1 MAAPDDR
8 EKDRTFATGSGRP
21 VKAVYGPDDLADWDF
36 DAKLGRPGEYPFTRG
51 IHPEMYRTR
60 TWTRRQV
67 VGLGTAVETNA
78 RNRYVIENGQTGI
91 SNDYDVPTLIGLDSD
106 DPLAKGEVGRMGVAI
121 DTLQDMRD
129 LLEGIDLE
137 RISVSQTIN
146 PPAPI
151 LLGMFVATAQ
161 ERGYD
166 LAKVSGTS
174 QNDALKEFYAQKT
187 FVFPPKPQVRFT
199 CDVIEYCS
207 KNMPRW
213 NGININGYNIREAGA
228 SAAQEMAFAFSQAV
242 TYFEDIISRGLD
254 IDQVAPRFSFI
265 FQVNNDFFEE
275 IAKFR
280 AGRRYWARMLRERF
294 GAKDPKSWCM
304 RMHVQTAGS
313 TLTYQQ
319 PEVNIVRGT
328 IQALA
333 GACGGVQS
341 MAVASY
347 DEALSIPSEKAHRLS
362 LRTQQVIIHESG
374 VCNTVDPMA
383 GSYFVE
389 ALTNQI
395 EEEIDDWVKQIDTR
409 GGALACVESGWLEQ
423 NVSDFAH
430 QYQMEIANRKR
441 IVVGLNEYVMPDEEY
456 DVQTFRVGEESEF
469 EQLRRLARVKE
480 TRRSAEVRDRL
491 DKLRDT
497 TARGANIM
505 ADVIEA
511 VKVMA
516 TEGEMISAMADV
528 VGRHKAAAIV

>member
-1 MAAPDDR
+1 MAAEESAENR
-8 EKDRTFATGSGRP
+8 VFKTGSGRP
-21 VKAVYGPDDLADWDF
+21 VKAVYGPEDLKGWNF
-36 DAKLGRPGEYPFTRG
+36 DEKVGQPGEYPFTRG
-51 IHPEMYRTR
+51 VHPEMYRTR

-67 VGLGTAVETNA
+67 VGLGTAVETNE
-78 RNRYVIENGQTGI
+78 RNRYVIANGQTGI

-129 LLEGIDLE
+129 LLEGIDLNK
-137 RISVSQTIN
+137 ISVSQTIN

-151 LLGMFVATAQ
+151 LLGMFVATAK

-166 LAKVSGTS
+166 IKKMSGTS

-228 SAAQEMAFAFSQAV
+228 SAGQEMAFAFAQAV
-242 TYFEDIISRGLD
+242 TYFEELVGRGLD
-254 IDQVAPRFSFI
+254 IDEVAPRFSFI

-275 IAKFR
+275 VAKFR
-280 AGRRYWARMLRERF
+280 AGRRYWARMLKERF
-294 GAKDPKSWCM
+294 GAKDPKSWRM

-395 EEEIDDWVKQIDTR
+395 EEEIDDWVKQIDAR
-409 GGALACVESGWLEQ
+409 GGALASVECGWLEQ
-423 NVSDFAH
+423 KVSDYSH
-430 QYQMEIANRKR
+430 QYQVEVANKER
-441 IVVGLNEYVMPDEEY
+441 IVVGVNQYIMEDEEY
-456 DVQTFRVGEESEF
+456 DIQTFRVGEESEK
-469 EQLRRLARVKE
+469 EQLRRLAKVKE
-480 TRRSAEVRDRL
+480 TRNMAKVKETL

-497 TARGANIM
+497 AAKGENIM
-505 ADVIEA
+505 DSVIASVEA
-511 VKVMA
+511 MA
-516 TEGEMISAMADV
+516 TEGEMITAMTDV
-528 VGRHKAAAIV
+528 VGRHRATAIV

>member
-1 MAAPDDR
+1 MQENEDAESNR
-8 EKDRTFATGSGRP
+8 VFKTGSGRL
-21 VKAVYGPDDLADWDF
+21 VKAQYGPDDLKGWNF
-36 DAKLGRPGEYPFTRG
+36 DEKVGEPGQYPYTRG
-51 IHPEMYRTR
+51 VHPEMYRTR

-67 VGLGTAVETNA
+67 VGLGTAVETNE
-78 RNRYVIENGQTGI
+78 RNRYVIANGQTGI

-129 LLEGIDLE
+129 LLDGIDLNK
-137 RISVSQTIN
+137 ISVSQTIN

-151 LLGMFVATAQ
+151 LLGMFVATAR

-166 LAKVSGTS
+166 LARMSGTS

-199 CDVIEYCS
+199 CDVVEYCS
-207 KNMPRW
+207 RNMPRW

-228 SAAQEMAFAFSQAV
+228 TAAQEMAYAFSQAV
-242 TYFEDIISRGLD
+242 TYFEDLIGRGLD
-254 IDQVAPRFSFI
+254 IDDVAPRFSFI
-265 FQVNNDFFEE
+265 FQVHNDFFEE

-280 AGRRYWARMLRERF
+280 AGRRYWARMLKERF
-294 GAKDPKSWCM
+294 GAKDPKSWRM

-395 EEEIDDWVKQIDTR
+395 EEEIDDWIRQIDSR
-409 GGALACVESGWLEQ
+409 GGALACVENGWLEQ
-423 NVSDFAH
+423 NVSDHAH
-430 QYQMEIANRKR
+430 EYQTEIATKER
-441 IVVGLNEYVMPDEEY
+441 IVVGVNAYVMENEEY
-456 DVQTFRVGEESEF
+456 DVQTFRVGEESEL
-469 EQLRRLARVKE
+469 EQLRRLAKVKE
-480 TRRSAEVRDRL
+480 TRDRRAVDEAL
-491 DKLRDT
+491 DKLRHT
-497 TARGANIM
+497 TEAGKNIM
-505 ADVIEA
+505 EDVISA
-511 VKVMA
+511 VNVMA

-528 VGRHKAAAIV
+528 VGRHKASAIV

>member
-1 MAAPDDR
+1 MNKIDKI
-8 EKDRTFATGSGRP
+8 EKEKVFKTGSGRP
-21 VKAVYGPDDLADWDF
+21 VKAVYGPEDLKDWDF
-36 DAKLGRPGEYPFTRG
+36 NEKVGVPGEYPFTRG
-51 IHPEMYRTR
+51 VHPEMYRTR

-67 VGLGTAVETNA
+67 VGFGTALESNE
-78 RNRYVIENGQTGI
+78 RNRYVIANGPTGI

-129 LLEGIDLE
+129 LLDGIDLNK
-137 RISVSQTIN
+137 ISVSQTIN

-161 ERGYD
+161 ERGYK
-166 LAKVSGTS
+166 LENMAGTS

-199 CDVIEYCS
+199 CDVVEYCS

-213 NGININGYNIREAGA
+213 NGININGYNIRETGA
-228 SAAQEMAFAFSQAV
+228 TAPQEMAYAFAQAV
-242 TYFEDIISRGLD
+242 TYFEDLLARGLS
-254 IDQVAPRFSFI
+254 IDDVAPRFSFI
-265 FQVNNDFFEE
+265 FQINNDFFEE

-280 AGRRYWARMLRERF
+280 AGRRYWARMLKERF
-294 GAKDPKSWCM
+294 GAKDPKSWRM

-313 TLTYQQ
+313 TMTYQQ

-341 MAVASY
+341 MAVAGF

-374 VCNTVDPMA
+374 VCNTVDPLA
-383 GSYFVE
+383 GSYYVE
-389 ALTNQI
+389 TLTNQI
-395 EEEIDDWVKQIDTR
+395 EEEIDDWMRQIDGR

-423 NVSDFAH
+423 NVSDYAH
-430 QYQMEIANRKR
+430 QYQMEIASKER
-441 IVVGLNEYVMPDEEY
+441 IVVGVNEYQMENEDY
-456 DVQTFRVGEESEF
+456 DVQTFRVGEDSER
-469 EQLRRLARVKE
+469 EQLRRLAKVKE
-480 TRRSAEVRDRL
+480 SRDRALVEERL
-491 DKLRDT
+491 DGLRR
-497 TARGANIM
+497 TAASGANILE
-505 ADVIEA
+505 DVISA

-516 TEGEMISAMADV
+516 TEGEIINALADV
-528 VGRHKAAAIV
+528 VGRHKASAIV

>member
-1 MAAPDDR
+1 VTKIDKPQN
-8 EKDRTFATGSGRP
+8 EKIFKTGSGRP
-21 VKAVYGPDDLADWDF
+21 VKTYYGPEDLKGWDF
-36 DAKLGRPGEYPFTRG
+36 DEKVGKPGEYPFTRG
-51 IHPEMYRTR
+51 VHPEMYRSR

-67 VGLGTAVETNA
+67 VGLGTAVETNE
-78 RNRYVIENGQTGI
+78 RNRYVIANGQTGI

-106 DPLAKGEVGRMGVAI
+106 DPRAKGEVGRMGVAI

-129 LLEGIDLE
+129 LLSGIDLNK
-137 RISVSQTIN
+137 ISVSQTIN
-146 PPAPI
+146 PPAPV

-161 ERGYD
+161 ERGYE
-166 LAKVSGTS
+166 LGNMSGTS

-213 NGININGYNIREAGA
+213 NGININGYNIRETGA
-228 SAAQEMAFAFSQAV
+228 TAAQEMAYAFAQAV
-242 TYFEDIISRGLD
+242 TYFEDLLARGLR

-265 FQVNNDFFEE
+265 FQVHNDFFEE

-280 AGRRYWARMLRERF
+280 AGRRYWARMLKERF
-294 GAKDPKSWCM
+294 GAKDPKSWRM

-333 GACGGVQS
+333 GACSGVQS

-374 VCNTVDPMA
+374 VCNTVDPLA
-383 GSYFVE
+383 GSYYVE
-389 ALTNQI
+389 TLTNQI
-395 EEEIDDWVKQIDTR
+395 EEEIDDWIRQIDKR

-430 QYQMEIANRKR
+430 LYQMQIATKER
-441 IVVGLNEYVMPDEEY
+441 IVVGVNEYLMESEEY
-456 DVQTFRVGEESEF
+456 DIQTFRVGDESEL
-469 EQLRRLARVKE
+469 EQLRRLAK
-480 TRRSAEVRDRL
+480 AKDNRDRAQVEVAL
-491 DKLRDT
+491 DRLCRT
-497 TARGANIM
+497 TASGKNIM
-505 ADVIEA
+505 EDIISA

-516 TEGEMISAMADV
+516 TEGEIITAMADV
-528 VGRHKAAAIV
+528 VGRHKASAII

>member
-1 MAAPDDR
+1 
-8 EKDRTFATGSGRP
+8 
-21 VKAVYGPDDLADWDF
+21 
-36 DAKLGRPGEYPFTRG
+36 
-51 IHPEMYRTR
+51 
-60 TWTRRQV
+60 
-67 VGLGTAVETNA
+67 
-78 RNRYVIENGQTGI
+78 
-91 SNDYDVPTLIGLDSD
+91 
-106 DPLAKGEVGRMGVAI
+106 MGVAI

-129 LLEGIDLE
+129 LLDGIDLNK
-137 RISVSQTIN
+137 ISVSQTIN

-161 ERGYD
+161 ERGYQ
-166 LAKVSGTS
+166 LANMAGTS

-199 CDVIEYCS
+199 CDVVEYCS

-228 SAAQEMAFAFSQAV
+228 TAAQEMAYAFAQAV
-242 TYFEDIISRGLD
+242 TYFEDLLSRGLG
-254 IDQVAPRFSFI
+254 IDDVAPRFSFI

-275 IAKFR
+275 VAKFR
-280 AGRRYWARMLRERF
+280 AGRRYWARMLKERF
-294 GAKDPKSWCM
+294 GAKDPKSWRM

-389 ALTNQI
+389 TLTNQI
-395 EEEIDDWVKQIDTR
+395 EEEIDDWIRNIESR

-423 NVSDFAH
+423 NVSDYAH
-430 QYQMEIANRKR
+430 QYQTEIASKER
-441 IVVGLNEYVMPDEEY
+441 IVVGVNEYVMENEEY
-456 DVQTFRVGEESEF
+456 DVQTFRVGEESEL

-480 TRRSAEVRDRL
+480 SRDRASVEEAL
-491 DKLRDT
+491 DKLRFA
-497 TARGANIM
+497 TAAGTNIM
-505 ADVIEA
+505 EDVIAA

-516 TEGEMISAMADV
+516 TEGEMISAMADA
-528 VGRHKAAAIV
+528 VGRHKPSAIV